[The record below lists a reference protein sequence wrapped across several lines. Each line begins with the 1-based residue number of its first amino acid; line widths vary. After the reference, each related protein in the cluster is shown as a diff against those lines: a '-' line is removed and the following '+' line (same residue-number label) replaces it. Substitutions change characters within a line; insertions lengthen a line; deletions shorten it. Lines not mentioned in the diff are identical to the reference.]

1 MKLSPLLEYIAMNA
15 VENLQET
22 TFDIALD
29 MDSNYFINVKL
40 LEKTTIP
47 EFKHSY
53 KKINNFFREIYVLL
67 KNTASVNDR
76 TFNEAKKKFN
86 FPEKIKI
93 GLGYSKGTT
102 GTGLTGKAA
111 LKVLKDAKE
120 ILLIIIFCS
129 C

>member
-1 MKLSPLLEYIAMNA
+1 MLSKYLELE
-15 VENLQET
+15 ENGI
-22 TFDIALD
+22 FDIALD

-76 TFNEAKKKFN
+76 TFNV
-86 FPEKIKI
+86 IKEQARPRLVVI
-93 GLGYSKGTT
+93 DPTI
-102 GTGLTGKAA
+102 KASA
-111 LKVLKDAKE
+111 SVY
-120 ILLIIIFCS
+120 
-129 C
+129 